1 MKMSNSK
8 RTNKDEVKTTYMQKD
23 FSFNLATIDH
33 MIVNALQVAL
43 GNVMPDIM
51 RDNNLTEHN
60 GYGQFR
66 WNVIIAQL
74 RDKCKYIGRLE
85 LDTCKRGAWKT
96 PVLFNMD
103 SGFIFTFMTEKTF
116 ISLQRRKDKGKHYLC
131 GAANFNEELKPQ
143 YEQLKLNLPGIS
155 FDLKDCVYRSQE
167 QLAQAIH
174 AEIGEIKG
182 HILVLF
188 DVEADKLLSVRAVRL
203 THSLEISTEEEN
215 WSKFIDKPYN
225 AGIIVSPQE
234 NNNDNEDDL
243 VELL

>member
-8 RTNKDEVKTTYMQKD
+8 RTNKNEVKVTYMQKD
-23 FSFNLATIDH
+23 FSFNLAPIDH
-33 MIVNALQVAL
+33 IIVNALQIAL
-43 GNVMPDIM
+43 ENDMPDIM

-74 RDKCKYIGRLE
+74 RDKCKLIGRLE

-96 PVLFNMD
+96 PVLFNTD

-116 ISLQRRKDKGKHYLC
+116 ISVQRKKDKGKHYLC

-143 YEQLKLNLPGIS
+143 YEQLKLDLPGIS
-155 FDLKDCVYRSQE
+155 SDLKGCVYRSQE

-174 AEIGEIKG
+174 SEIGEIKG

-203 THSLEISTEEEN
+203 THSLEISMEEEN
-215 WSKFIDKPYN
+215 WSKFMGTPYN
-225 AGIIVSPQE
+225 TGIIASPQQ
-234 NNNDNEDDL
+234 NNDEEEVDL